1 MGFIFTGAIKKGL
14 AGPFGSLA
22 VPSFRWWFISQV
34 LSSSGLFTQNVAAAW
49 LILKQTGNGL
59 DLAFLTCAAFIPVFL
74 AGSWGGQLADRFD
87 HRKLLIIT
95 QTSLLALSALLAA
108 LAFAGHAGLVS
119 ILIISAITGAVNAV
133 DNPARQVYAM
143 DLVGR
148 ELLVSAVSLFEVVL
162 NASRVL
168 GPAIGGIILVTAG
181 PAPCFAVNAVSFVA
195 PIVVL
200 LRYQPLL
207 NTGPDTG
214 PDRPQPRPRSRGAV
228 REGLR
233 YVRSVPEIRACVAIA
248 AASGLIFNGT
258 VFYPLLATRAF
269 HLNGGGYGALV
280 AAFGLGALPGALL
293 AARSKEQPSG
303 RVVLVLVAATTASM
317 AVTALAP
324 DLVIG
329 FAGLFLSGFT
339 SIWYIATAN
348 TLVQLR
354 ADARLRGRVMGVWVM
369 ALPGLS
375 PLSSVLAATLANAA
389 GVRFAYLTA
398 GLVILAAALSG
409 GRALWPISTG
419 VAVEREGMTQP
430 VRS

>member
-1 MGFIFTGAIKKGL
+1 M
-14 AGPFGSLA
+14 
-22 VPSFRWWFISQV
+22 PSFRWWFTSQV

-49 LILKQTGNGL
+49 LILRQTGSGL
-59 DLAFLTCAAFIPVFL
+59 DLAFLTCAAFMPVF
-74 AGSWGGQLADRFD
+74 AIGSWGGQLVDRFD
-87 HRKLLIIT
+87 HRRV
-95 QTSLLALSALLAA
+95 LLATQAAALLLATTLA
-108 LAFAGHAGLVS
+108 VLAFAGQADLTS
-119 ILIISAITGAVNAV
+119 ILLISAITGAVNAV

-148 ELLVSAVSLFEVVL
+148 DLLVSAVSLFEVVL

-168 GPAIGGIILVTAG
+168 GPAIGGIILTTAG
-181 PAPCFAVNAVSFVA
+181 PAPCFAVNALSFLA

-200 LRYQPLL
+200 LRYRPH
-207 NTGPDTG
+207 PDTG
-214 PDRPQPRPRSRGAV
+214 PQPDTAADRSRPRSRPRARGAV

-258 VFYPLLATRAF
+258 VFYPLLATGEF

-293 AARSKEQPSG
+293 AARTKGQPSG
-303 RVVLVLVAATTASM
+303 RAVVVLAAVTTGSM
-317 AVTALAP
+317 AMTAFAP
-324 DLVIG
+324 DLAVG
-329 FAGLFLSGFT
+329 VVGLLLSGFT
-339 SIWYIATAN
+339 SIWYIAVAN

-354 ADARLRGRVMGVWVM
+354 AGAHLRGRVMGVWVM

-375 PLSSVLAATLANAA
+375 PLTSVLAALLASAA
-389 GVRFAYLTA
+389 GIRVAYLTA

-409 GRALWPISTG
+409 TRALWPISTG
-419 VAVEREGMTQP
+419 VAVDRGGMTQP

>member
-1 MGFIFTGAIKKGL
+1 M
-14 AGPFGSLA
+14 
-22 VPSFRWWFISQV
+22 PSFRWWFTSQV

-49 LILKQTGNGL
+49 LILKQTGSGL
-59 DLAFLTCAAFIPVFL
+59 DLAFLTCAAFIPVF
-74 AGSWGGQLADRFD
+74 AIGSWGGQLVDRFD
-87 HRKLLIIT
+87 HRRVLLST
-95 QTSLLALSALLAA
+95 QAALLLLASTLAA
-108 LAFAGHAGLVS
+108 LPFAGQADLTS
-119 ILIISAITGAVNAV
+119 ILLISAITGAVNAV

-148 ELLVSAVSLFEVVL
+148 DLLVSAVSLFEVVL

-168 GPAIGGIILVTAG
+168 GPAIGGIILTTAG
-181 PAPCFAVNAVSFVA
+181 PAPCFAVNALSFLA

-200 LRYQPLL
+200 LRY
-207 NTGPDTG
+207 
-214 PDRPQPRPRSRGAV
+214 RPQPDTAADRSRPRSRPRARGAV

-258 VFYPLLATRAF
+258 VFYPLLATKAF

-293 AARSKEQPSG
+293 AARTKGQPSG
-303 RVVLVLVAATTASM
+303 RAVVVLAAVTTGSM
-317 AVTALAP
+317 AMTAFAP
-324 DLVIG
+324 DLAVGIV
-329 FAGLFLSGFT
+329 GLLLSGFT
-339 SIWYIATAN
+339 SIWYIAVAN

-354 ADARLRGRVMGVWVM
+354 AGAHLRGRVMGVWVM

-375 PLSSVLAATLANAA
+375 PLTSVLAALLASAA
-389 GVRFAYLTA
+389 GIRIAYLTA

-409 GRALWPISTG
+409 TRALWPISTG
-419 VAVEREGMTQP
+419 VAVDRGGMTQP